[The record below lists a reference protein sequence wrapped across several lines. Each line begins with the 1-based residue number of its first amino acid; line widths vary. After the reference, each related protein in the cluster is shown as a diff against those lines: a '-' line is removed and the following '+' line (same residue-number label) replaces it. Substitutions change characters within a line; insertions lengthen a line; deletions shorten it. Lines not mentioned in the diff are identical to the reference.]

1 MTALSSFSY
10 FMRLSLHSIR
20 PKVVMKRFQIL
31 FVCAGNICRSP
42 LAEGIFRHIA
52 TNAGRAAEFNIGS
65 TGTGGWHQGDT
76 PDPRSIAVA
85 AEHGIDISRQSA
97 RRVTSE
103 DFDRFDLILA
113 MDHDNLRNL
122 LKIAPCHT
130 VTKIRLFNS
139 YASGTDDDIPDPY
152 YGGREGFAMIY
163 TMLFTGCSSL
173 LAAAGKVRA
182 S

>member
-1 MTALSSFSY
+1 ME
-10 FMRLSLHSIR
+10 
-20 PKVVMKRFQIL
+20 RFQIL

-65 TGTGGWHQGDT
+65 AGTGGWHEGDA
-76 PDPRSIAVA
+76 PDPRSSAT
-85 AEHGIDISRQSA
+85 EHGIDISRQRA

-103 DFDRFDLILA
+103 DFDRYDLILA
-113 MDHDNLRNL
+113 MDHGNLRNL
-122 LKIAPCHT
+122 QKVAPGEAVGKIH
-130 VTKIRLFNS
+130 LFKS
-139 YASGTDDDIPDPY
+139 YTMGTDEDIPDPY
-152 YGGREGFAMIY
+152 YGDREDFETVY